1 MIPVNN
7 LFYFYFEEVNNLD
20 FRYYY
25 YYFEGLQSICVR
37 VWKY

>member
-7 LFYFYFEEVNNLD
+7 LFNFYFEEVNNLD